1 MRRRTVLALAG
12 AAGTAGLAG
21 CLDDVLGSEN
31 GDEPEPEDDPDDGD
45 SSGEGNQPED
55 DEEQTGDESE
65 DDRDRSPEET
75 VVAFYEAIADDD
87 VERANELRHSDGIGP
102 FEEEDLDGEPTVE
115 ETELVESD
123 DETATVEALVVP
135 DGAEGSVVS
144 LVTLEREDGRWRIV
158 AIGSPQEGDK
168 TELTP
173 NAAFET
179 ERENGSRQII
189 HTAGDHIKAANLHI
203 RGDGIEETGSW
214 TDLGGRASG
223 TVGDE
228 PAVTAGDSVTVGISD
243 DYSISVVWEDGDTA
257 VTLMEMAGASDSA
270 TESGDDGAESGNG
283 GESDSDEAN
292 GDGETAESDTDSDEE
307 SGASDDE

>member
-45 SSGEGNQPED
+45 SSDDENQPED

-65 DDRDRSPEET
+65 DDQDQSPEET

-135 DGAEGSVVS
+135 DGAEGSVVW

-158 AIGSPQEGDK
+158 AIGSPQEGDE

-173 NAAFET
+173 QAAFET

-189 HTAGDHIKAANLHI
+189 HTAGDHIEAANLYI

-214 TDLGGRASG
+214 TDLGGGASG

-228 PAVTAGDSVTVGISD
+228 PAVTAGDSVTIGVSD
-243 DYSISVVWEDGDTA
+243 DYSISVVWDDGDTA
-257 VTLMEMAGASDSA
+257 VVLMEMAGASDSA
-270 TESGDDGAESGNG
+270 TESDDSGEGDSDDESG
-283 GESDSDEAN
+283 S
-292 GDGETAESDTDSDEE
+292 DGEAAEGDTASDGE